1 MSISESVS
9 AIPEE
14 PNDVPGTVQN
24 KFPFEYIVSANS
36 NGSRAKS
43 DSNAEHGGLDAVV
56 KSHDSMP
63 KHIGP
68 NTSLSSTMNNLVP
81 YFPAPLRGG
90 CVFFYDKNGR
100 VIAALKEQ
108 LPNLERINRRFENN
122 HGKTLVPLGD
132 YDNTSVQS

>member
-9 AIPEE
+9 AISEE

-90 CVFFYDKNGR
+90 CVFFYDGLGR
-100 VIAALKEQ
+100 TIVALKYP
-108 LPNLERINRRFENN
+108 LPDLKRMNYRLERDHR
-122 HGKTLVPLGD
+122 KALTPLGD